1 MNEHPEPGLVEPLL
15 SHLNPPR
22 RSFLVLV
29 PSLGRHRFASEDCLT
44 YIGSATSAHPHAEGH
59 SVNRSLRLLTAVA
72 ATAAAALALAG
83 CSGSAA
89 PAASGSAASDET
101 ITVYNAQHES
111 LTKEWI
117 DAFTKATG
125 ITVQVRNGDDTEM
138 SQQLIQEGDRSPA
151 DVFLTENSPA
161 MTAVEKAGLFAS
173 PGDEALKNVPSAY
186 RPSSGKW
193 VGIAAR
199 STVFAYNTAKL
210 TEEQLPKSLMDLADP
225 SWKGRWAAS
234 PSGADFQAIVS
245 ALVQLKGADAAE
257 KWLTAMK
264 TNSVAYK
271 GNSTAMKA
279 VNAGEVDGAVI
290 YHYYW
295 FGDQAQTGENSK
307 NVALHYFKNQ
317 DPGAFVSI
325 SGGGVLASSKH
336 QAAAQKFLAFV
347 TGAEGQKIL
356 QTGTSFEYPVGS
368 GVSANPKLV
377 PLKDLQAPTIDPA
390 TLNSQ
395 QVTDLM
401 TKAGLL

>member
-1 MNEHPEPGLVEPLL
+1 M
-15 SHLNPPR
+15 
-22 RSFLVLV
+22 
-29 PSLGRHRFASEDCLT
+29 
-44 YIGSATSAHPHAEGH
+44 
-59 SVNRSLRLLTAVA
+59 NRSLRLLS
-72 ATAAAALALAG
+72 AAAAASAVALALTA
-83 CSGSAA
+83 CSGGGST
-89 PAASGSAASDET
+89 PAASTGGDDLAGQT
-101 ITVYNAQHES
+101 ITIYNAQHEE
-111 LTKEWI
+111 LTKSWT

-125 ITVQVRNGDDTEM
+125 IKVQVRNGDDTEM

-151 DVFLTENSPA
+151 DVFLTENSPS
-161 MTAVEKAGLFAS
+161 MSAVEKAGLFAS
-173 PGDEALKNVPSAY
+173 PGDEALKNVPTEY

-199 STVFAYNTAKL
+199 STVFAYNTSKL
-210 TEEQLPKSLMDLADP
+210 TEAQLPKSLMDLADP

-257 KWLTAMK
+257 EWLKAMK

-279 VNAGEVDGAVI
+279 VNAGEIDGAVI

-295 FGDQAQTGENSK
+295 FGDQAATGENSK
-307 NVALHYFKNQ
+307 NVQLHYFKNQ
-317 DPGAFVSI
+317 DPGAFVSV
-325 SGGGVLASSKH
+325 SGGGVLKSSKH

-368 GVSANPKLV
+368 GVAANPKLV
-377 PLKDLQAPTIDPA
+377 PLEDLQAPTIDPA
-390 TLNSQ
+390 TLNSK

-401 TKAGLL
+401 TPAGLL

>member
-1 MNEHPEPGLVEPLL
+1 MH
-15 SHLNPPR
+15 
-22 RSFLVLV
+22 
-29 PSLGRHRFASEDCLT
+29 
-44 YIGSATSAHPHAEGH
+44 
-59 SVNRSLRLLTAVA
+59 RSLRLLSA
-72 ATAAAALALAG
+72 ATAAAVAALALAA
-83 CSGSAA
+83 CSSASPSPSGSAGA
-89 PAASGSAASDET
+89 GDT
-101 ITVYNAQHES
+101 ITVYNAQHEE
-111 LTKEWI
+111 LTQSWI

-125 ITVQVRNGDDTEM
+125 IKVQVRNGEDPEVA
-138 SQQLIQEGDRSPA
+138 QQLIQEGDRSPA
-151 DVFLTENSPA
+151 DVFLTENSPS
-161 MTAVEKAGLFAS
+161 MSAVEKAGLLGS
-173 PGDEALKNVPSAY
+173 PGAEALKNVPAEY

-199 STVFAYNTAKL
+199 STVLAYNKSKL
-210 TEEQLPKSLMDLADP
+210 TEAQLPASLMDLADP

-264 TNSVAYK
+264 ANSVAYK

-279 VNAGEVDGAVI
+279 VNAGEVDCAVI

-325 SGGGVLASSKH
+325 SGGGVLKSSKH

-347 TGAEGQKIL
+347 TGVEGQKIL

-368 GVSANPKLV
+368 GVAANPKLV
-377 PLKDLQAPTIDPA
+377 PLEDLQAPTVDPA
-390 TLNSQ
+390 TLNSK

>member
-1 MNEHPEPGLVEPLL
+1 M
-15 SHLNPPR
+15 
-22 RSFLVLV
+22 
-29 PSLGRHRFASEDCLT
+29 
-44 YIGSATSAHPHAEGH
+44 
-59 SVNRSLRLLTAVA
+59 NRSLRLLS
-72 ATAAAALALAG
+72 AAAAASAVALALTA
-83 CSGSAA
+83 CSGSSA
-89 PAASGSAASDET
+89 PTSSTSGGDDLAGQT
-101 ITVYNAQHES
+101 ITVYNAQHEE
-111 LTKEWI
+111 LTKSWI

-125 ITVQVRNGDDTEM
+125 IKVQVRNGDDTEM

-151 DVFLTENSPA
+151 DVFLTENSPS
-161 MTAVEKAGLFAS
+161 MSAVEKAGLFTS
-173 PGDEALKNVPSAY
+173 PGEEALKNVPTEY

-199 STVFAYNTAKL
+199 STVFAYNTSKL
-210 TEEQLPKSLMDLADP
+210 TEAQLPKSLMDLADP

-257 KWLTAMK
+257 EWLKAMK

-279 VNAGEVDGAVI
+279 VNAGEIDGAVI

-295 FGDQAQTGENSK
+295 FGDQAATGENSK
-307 NVALHYFKNQ
+307 NVQLHYFKNQ
-317 DPGAFVSI
+317 DPGAFVSV
-325 SGGGVLASSKH
+325 SGGGVLKSSKH

-347 TGAEGQKIL
+347 TGPEGQKIL

-368 GVSANPKLV
+368 GVAANPKLV

-390 TLNSQ
+390 TLNSK

-401 TKAGLL
+401 TQAGLL

>member
-1 MNEHPEPGLVEPLL
+1 M
-15 SHLNPPR
+15 
-22 RSFLVLV
+22 
-29 PSLGRHRFASEDCLT
+29 
-44 YIGSATSAHPHAEGH
+44 
-59 SVNRSLRLLTAVA
+59 NRSLRLLSAAVA
-72 ATAAAALALAG
+72 ASAVALALTA
-83 CSGSAA
+83 CSGGAST
-89 PAASGSAASDET
+89 PAASTGGDDLAGQT
-101 ITVYNAQHES
+101 ITIYNAQHEE
-111 LTKEWI
+111 LTKSWT

-125 ITVQVRNGDDTEM
+125 IKVQVRNGDDTEM

-151 DVFLTENSPA
+151 DVFLTENSPS
-161 MTAVEKAGLFAS
+161 MSAVEKAGLFAS
-173 PGDEALKNVPSAY
+173 PGDEALKNVPTEY

-199 STVFAYNTAKL
+199 STVFAYNTSKL
-210 TEEQLPKSLMDLADP
+210 TEAQLPASLMDLADP

-257 KWLTAMK
+257 QWLKAMK

-307 NVALHYFKNQ
+307 NVQLHYFKNQ
-317 DPGAFVSI
+317 DPGAFVSV
-325 SGGGVLASSKH
+325 SGGGVLTSSKH

-368 GVSANPKLV
+368 GVAANPKLV
-377 PLKDLQAPTIDPA
+377 PLTDLQAPTIDPA
-390 TLNSQ
+390 TLNSK

-401 TKAGLL
+401 TQAGLL

>member
-1 MNEHPEPGLVEPLL
+1 M
-15 SHLNPPR
+15 
-22 RSFLVLV
+22 
-29 PSLGRHRFASEDCLT
+29 
-44 YIGSATSAHPHAEGH
+44 
-59 SVNRSLRLLTAVA
+59 NRSLRLLS
-72 ATAAAALALAG
+72 AAAAASAVALALTA
-83 CSGSAA
+83 CSGGGST
-89 PAASGSAASDET
+89 PAASTGGDDLAGQT
-101 ITVYNAQHES
+101 ITIYNAQHEE
-111 LTKEWI
+111 LTKSWT

-125 ITVQVRNGDDTEM
+125 IKVQVRNGDATEM

-151 DVFLTENSPA
+151 DVFRTENSPS
-161 MTAVEKAGLFAS
+161 MSAVEKAGLFAS
-173 PGDEALKNVPSAY
+173 PGDEALKNVPTEY

-199 STVFAYNTAKL
+199 STVFAYNTSKL
-210 TEEQLPKSLMDLADP
+210 TEAQLPKSLMDLADP

-257 KWLTAMK
+257 EWLKAMK

-279 VNAGEVDGAVI
+279 VNAGEIDGAVI

-295 FGDQAQTGENSK
+295 FGDQAATGENSK
-307 NVALHYFKNQ
+307 NVQLHYFKNQ
-317 DPGAFVSI
+317 DPGAFVSV
-325 SGGGVLASSKH
+325 SGGGVLKSSKH

-347 TGAEGQKIL
+347 TGTEGQKIL

-368 GVSANPKLV
+368 GVAANPKLV
-377 PLKDLQAPTIDPA
+377 PLEDLQAQTIDPA
-390 TLNSQ
+390 TLNSK

-401 TKAGLL
+401 TQAGLL

>member
-1 MNEHPEPGLVEPLL
+1 VK
-15 SHLNPPR
+15 R
-22 RSFLVLV
+22 R
-29 PSLGRHRFASEDCLT
+29 
-44 YIGSATSAHPHAEGH
+44 
-59 SVNRSLRLLTAVA
+59 LRLITSVAV
-72 ATAAAALALAG
+72 TVTAALALAACSG
-83 CSGSAA
+83 AGSPSSSGSA
-89 PAASGSAASDET
+89 GSDET
-101 ITVYNAQHES
+101 ITIYNAQHEE
-111 LTKEWI
+111 LTKSWT

-125 ITVQVRNGDDTEM
+125 IKVQVRNGDDTEM

-151 DVFLTENSPA
+151 DVFLTENSPS
-161 MTAVEKAGLFAS
+161 MSAVEKAGLFTS
-173 PGDEALKNVPSAY
+173 PGDEALKNVPTEY

-199 STVFAYNTAKL
+199 STVFAYNTSKL
-210 TEEQLPKSLMDLADP
+210 TEAQLPASLLDLADP

-257 KWLTAMK
+257 AWLKAMK

-279 VNAGEVDGAVI
+279 VNAGEIDGAVI

-295 FGDQAQTGENSK
+295 FGDQAETGENSK
-307 NVALHYFKNQ
+307 NVQLHYFKNQ
-317 DPGAFVSI
+317 DPGAFVSV

-336 QAAAQKFLAFV
+336 KSAAQKFLAFV
-347 TGAEGQKIL
+347 TGTEGQKIL

-368 GVSANPKLV
+368 GVAANPKLV
-377 PLKDLQAPTIDPA
+377 PLTDLQAPAIDPA
-390 TLNSQ
+390 TLNSK

-401 TKAGLL
+401 TEAGLL